1 MILRS
6 KIYRL
11 KKYSKKKLQTL
22 EHLKDLN
29 RLSLYKSLTALFY
42 ILFSCLLIIYYTFFP
57 LYTWQI
63 KRIKT
68 WQVTWITTEC
78 LTLTSIRKVHPSRLS
93 SLRVVFL
100 ARAWHNNLEGWSSRA
115 SRGLDR
121 SNSWRQ
127 GASVRASTN
136 GITSAGLDA
145 PAALRAS
152 KLRAFLMVSP
162 KQPASRPP
170 RRHLDTFRDLSL
182 QFGSLKHKAQRCRS
196 VGLYREEN
204 EKNFHLNPLQHGTST
219 YRRRKFQHIQ
229 LNEPTK
235 LKNW

>member
-1 MILRS
+1 M
-6 KIYRL
+6 
-11 KKYSKKKLQTL
+11 
-22 EHLKDLN
+22 
-29 RLSLYKSLTALFY
+29 
-42 ILFSCLLIIYYTFFP
+42 
-57 LYTWQI
+57 
-63 KRIKT
+63 
-68 WQVTWITTEC
+68 EC

-100 ARAWHNNLEGWSSRA
+100 ARAWHNSLEGWSSRA

-182 QFGSLKHKAQRCRS
+182 QFGSLKQTKRNAVDQSDCIAKKIRKTFFSIFYSMVQVHIA
-196 VGLYREEN
+196 EESFN
-204 EKNFHLNPLQHGTST
+204 IYS
-219 YRRRKFQHIQ
+219 
-229 LNEPTK
+229 
-235 LKNW
+235 